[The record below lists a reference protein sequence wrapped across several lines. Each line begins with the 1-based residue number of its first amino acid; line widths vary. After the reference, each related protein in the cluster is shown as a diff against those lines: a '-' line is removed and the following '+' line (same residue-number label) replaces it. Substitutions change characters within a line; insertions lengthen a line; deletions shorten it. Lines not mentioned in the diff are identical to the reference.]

1 MTIDLRK
8 YIIICFDHLF
18 WGDIQRN
25 TVRIIIQFF
34 TDFSPTSPVH
44 CFHFSHSFTV
54 AKKTTTIFVN
64 PKDSHHLSPLSVIIQ
79 GVKNFSITLS
89 FDLKI
94 IKIGHG
100 KLLCCGIDYPNEA
113 EAKFLQLLHCCNR
126 SRILIST
133 NKTILVSPR

>member
-1 MTIDLRK
+1 MINIIT
-8 YIIICFDHLF
+8 YIIVFFDHIFL
-18 WGDIQRN
+18 GDLKLN
-25 TVRIIIQFF
+25 MVRIRIQFF
-34 TDFSPTSPVH
+34 ADLAPTSPVH
-44 CFHFSHSFTV
+44 WFHFSHSFTV
-54 AKKTTTIFVN
+54 ANKTTTIFVN
-64 PKDSHHLSPLSVIIQ
+64 PKDSHHLSTLSVIIQ
-79 GVKNFSITLS
+79 GVKNFAITLS

-113 EAKFLQLLHCCNR
+113 EAKYLQLLHCCNR